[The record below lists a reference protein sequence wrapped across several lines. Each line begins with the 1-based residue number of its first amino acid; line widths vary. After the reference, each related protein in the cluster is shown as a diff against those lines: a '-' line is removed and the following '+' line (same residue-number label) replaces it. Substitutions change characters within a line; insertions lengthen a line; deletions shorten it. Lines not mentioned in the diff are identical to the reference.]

1 MSEVKM
7 IMVGDT
13 NVGRPNP
20 DSAFESVQHLTQ
32 DSDIAFCNL
41 ETVLAD
47 AKYLSPYDRVT
58 IPRSD
63 ESVLDSYL
71 KAGFNVMNQANNPNT

>member
-20 DSAFESVQHLTQ
+20 DSAFESVQHL
-32 DSDIAFCNL
+32 
-41 ETVLAD
+41 
-47 AKYLSPYDRVT
+47 
-58 IPRSD
+58 PRILILHF
-63 ESVLDSYL
+63 VI
-71 KAGFNVMNQANNPNT
+71 

>member
-20 DSAFESVQHLTQ
+20 DSAFESVQHLVRQ
-32 DSDIAFCNL
+32 CSVVL
-41 ETVLAD
+41 ER
-47 AKYLSPYDRVT
+47 RVK
-58 IPRSD
+58 SKK
-63 ESVLDSYL
+63 E
-71 KAGFNVMNQANNPNT
+71 